1 MKRTLYMMLITL
13 MITSI
18 QSKSI
23 GQNILMKIPSITA
36 AAGEDVRTL
45 EFQVNAASS
54 WTKGGGASVGKPN
67 PANLIIKKSNNKS
80 TSDFL
85 KSIGQGKAIPEVI
98 FEYYDVANKLY
109 YSITLTNVFLTQ
121 LNWLTPD
128 CPTCLK
134 LELQVGFVFKTYKTV
149 DVASGTKV
157 TWDIPAG
164 TLQ

>member
-1 MKRTLYMMLITL
+1 MKKPLLMMLITL
-13 MITSI
+13 MITSS
-18 QSKSI
+18 QSKA
-23 GQNILMKIPSITA
+23 QNILMKIPSVTA
-36 AAGEDVRTL
+36 AAGEEVRTL
-45 EFQVNAASS
+45 DFQINAASS

-67 PANLIIKKSNNKS
+67 PASLIIKKSNNKS

-85 KSIGQGKAIPEVI
+85 KSIGQGKSFPEII
-98 FEYYDVANKLY
+98 FEYYDTANKLY

-121 LNWLTPD
+121 LNWLTPE

-134 LELQVGFVFKTYKTV
+134 LELQVGFVFKTYKTF
-149 DVASGTKV
+149 DVASGMKV

>member
-1 MKRTLYMMLITL
+1 MKKTLFLLLIIL
-13 MITSI
+13 MITSS
-18 QSKSI
+18 QSI

-36 AAGEDVRTL
+36 AAGEEVRTL
-45 EFQVNAASS
+45 DFQINAASS

-67 PANLIIKKSNNKS
+67 PATLIIKKPNNKS
-80 TSDFL
+80 TSDLF
-85 KSIGQGKAIPEVI
+85 KSIGQGKSIPEII
-98 FEYYDVANKLY
+98 FEYYDAANKLY

-121 LNWLTPD
+121 LNWLTPE

-134 LELQVGFVFKTYKTV
+134 LELLVGFVFKTYKTS

-157 TWDIPAG
+157 IWDIPAG